1 MQDSGKE
8 IEIGRNIRMIE
19 WLKTELIGGVAQVYK
34 QLPKGKEDSLA
45 SALASVIM
53 YCYLLGRRLG
63 ISYSKLEAA
72 VERKARLNAEEGHEI
87 EDWYRDLSTLLEH
100 FEARRNK

>member
-1 MQDSGKE
+1 MHEPSKE
-8 IEIGRNIRMIE
+8 FEIGRNIRMIE

-34 QLPKGKEDSLA
+34 QLPRGRDEDIA
-45 SALASVIM
+45 SALASVVM

-63 ISYSKLEAA
+63 ISFSKLEAA
-72 VERKARLNAEEGHEI
+72 VERKAQVNAKEGHEI
-87 EDWYRDLSTLLEH
+87 EAWYKDLSTLLEH